1 MTGSRKKLAALLLAA
16 AMILSM
22 APARA
27 QEKPTH
33 VSFILPVTSLAYSF
47 IYIADT
53 LGFWKDEGLDV
64 SIANIGGIGAT
75 NALLSGNADITAAS
89 GATLITGRARGQKL
103 QVIASIHP
111 LLTIE
116 LVLGKDSAAKTGVA
130 ADAPL
135 DARVRALRGMTIA
148 VDAVGGMPHA
158 YLKYVARRAGLDPD
172 ADMTIT
178 PVAPVG
184 MNAAMTSGRVDG
196 FVMSQPWITMAKL
209 NGTGVA
215 WISPLT
221 KDSPELRPLVYSVLM
236 TRDGWCAEHSDT
248 CARFGRGV
256 VHALNFMQ
264 DEKEKS
270 LAALAPHFRD
280 MDPVVFRA
288 AFDEQRQAAQRHP
301 VTTDQALRNTQD
313 FCLAAGLITEDEKR
327 DSFPGY
333 YVNDYV
339 Q

>member
-1 MTGSRKKLAALLLAA
+1 LIRSCRKAAALLVAA
-16 AMILSM
+16 AVML
-22 APARA
+22 AVLPARA

-64 SIANIGGIGAT
+64 GIGNIAGIGAT

-116 LVLGKDSAAKTGVA
+116 LILRKEIAAKTGVA
-130 ADAPL
+130 QDAPL
-135 DARVRALRGMTIA
+135 DARARALRGMTIA
-148 VDAVGGMPHA
+148 VDAVNGMPHA
-158 YLKYVARRAGLDPD
+158 YLKYVVRRAGLDPD

-209 NGTGVA
+209 NQTGVA

-221 KDSPELRPLVYSVLM
+221 RDSPELRPLVYSVLM
-236 TRDGWCAEHSDT
+236 TRDGWCAEHADT
-248 CARFGRGV
+248 CTRFGRGV

-264 DEKEKS
+264 DEPEKS
-270 LAALAPHFRD
+270 LAALSPRFKD
-280 MDPVVFRA
+280 MDPGVFRA

-313 FCLAAGLITEDEKR
+313 FCVGAGLIAPDEKR
-327 DSFPGY
+327 EDFAGY

-339 Q
+339 K